1 MVAEHDAGLV
11 EGEVVIGELAQIGEA
26 GRDLARSARPGRH
39 QAPDLLPDRLGN
51 LSPGAPW
58 PKPREA
64 KRRRYR
70 LDIGRQRRR
79 TTAGGLVKKA
89 LSEDEEALRTM
100 RRHRY
105 PLLLPDPS
113 PRGNDEPI
121 RILEDQT
128 PIGWGRPSRSA
139 IEHMQLTAPARPPG
153 SRGRRGRRFPSRR
166 RCPRRLPDPT

>member
-128 PIGWGRPSRSA
+128 PIGWGRR
-139 IEHMQLTAPARPPG
+139 Q
-153 SRGRRGRRFPSRR
+153 GRRSNTCSSQLQLDLLAPEEDADVASHRADDAHGVCRTR
-166 RCPRRLPDPT
+166 